1 MSPYLKGMAREESER
16 EDLLREATA
25 LVERIELAPIGVDDG
40 DQVVAGFRRE
50 GGLSIYFGSD
60 SAFHFNSR
68 GDLRRAF
75 ANGLLIK
82 AEHGQ
87 LVSLDR
93 RRQAGEVQLIRHT
106 LSDIEQSQFL
116 SDIERRLAD
125 VVRRCDASQWITVG
139 QVPADSDVLGRLRD
153 WLARHPGVTV
163 ARSPN
168 AR

>member
-1 MSPYLKGMAREESER
+1 MAREESER
-16 EDLLREATA
+16 EDLLHEATA
-25 LVERIELAPIGVDDG
+25 FVQRIELARIELARIGVDDG
-40 DQVVAGFRRE
+40 EQVVAGFRRE

-75 ANGLLIK
+75 EKRLLIK
-82 AEHGQ
+82 AQQGR

-93 RRQAGEVQLIRHT
+93 RRQAGEVQLVRHA
-106 LSDIEQSQFL
+106 LSDVEQAQFL
-116 SDIERRLAD
+116 SELERRLAD
-125 VVRRCDASQWITVG
+125 FVRQCDLGQWITVG
-139 QVPADSDVLGRLRD
+139 QVPEGADVLGRLRD
-153 WLARHPGVTV
+153 WLTRHPGATV